1 MMNGFHMASELY
13 PVYGQDAV
21 NSAFQR
27 CIACAGQSYSMYD
40 GLGHRIGEGRQA
52 PSPSTTAIPER
63 NWNVFIENVKFFHG
77 SFGGEG

>member
-1 MMNGFHMASELY
+1 MMNGFHMPSELY

-27 CIACAGQSYSMYD
+27 CIACAGQTYSMYD
-40 GLGHRIGEGRQA
+40 GSGHRIGEGRQA

-63 NWNVFIENVKFFHG
+63 HWNVFIENVKMMH
-77 SFGGEG
+77 E